1 MTHTP
6 DPFVHH
12 PELRDRIAC
21 SESSF
26 FRSFNL
32 DDLIK
37 QHPQME
43 EFRPWAHTD
52 DEREAVRAMALEGH
66 TGDLWIFAYGSLMW
80 DPALR
85 FQEVRRVFAPGYARK
100 FILKDDMGGR
110 GTKAAPGLMAA
121 LDEGDGCEG
130 LAYRIAEKDI
140 ETETEIL
147 FRRELIGPAYAPTF
161 IPVHIGENVIH
172 VFAFLAD
179 VTSPDMLPKILRS
192 DQIRWIATGAG
203 FLGSSRD
210 YLINIVQQLTHLG
223 IEDPA
228 CTELLREVDAYISD
242 EQAKEV
248 AQ

>member
-1 MTHTP
+1 MTQTP
-6 DPFVHH
+6 APFVHH

-32 DDLIK
+32 DDLVK

-43 EFRPWAHTD
+43 EFRLWAHTD
-52 DEREAVRAMALEGH
+52 EERELIRAMALAGH

-85 FQEVRRVFAPGYARK
+85 FQEVRRVFAPGYARR
-100 FILKDDMGGR
+100 FILKDDKGGR
-110 GTKAAPGLMAA
+110 GTQDAPGLMAA
-121 LDEGDGCEG
+121 LDEGVGCEG

-147 FRRELIGPAYAPTF
+147 FRRELVAPGYIPTF
-161 IPVHIGENVIH
+161 IPVHIDEKVIH

-179 VTSPDMLPKILRS
+179 YTSPDMLQKISRS
-192 DQIRWIATGAG
+192 DQVRWIATGAG

-210 YLINIVQQLTHLG
+210 YLFNIVQQLTRLG

-228 CTELLREVDAYISD
+228 CTALLREVDVYISS

>member
-1 MTHTP
+1 MAQTP
-6 DPFVHH
+6 DPFIHH

-37 QHPQME
+37 QNPQME
-43 EFRPWAHTD
+43 ALRPWAHTD
-52 DEREAVRAMALEGH
+52 EERELIRAKALAGH
-66 TGDLWIFAYGSLMW
+66 TGDLWVFAYGSLMW

-100 FILKDDMGGR
+100 FILKEDKGGR
-110 GTKAAPGLMAA
+110 GTHDAPGLLAA
-121 LDEGDGCEG
+121 LDKGDGCEG
-130 LAYRIAEKDI
+130 LVYRIAEKDI
-140 ETETEIL
+140 EAETEIL
-147 FRRELIGPAYAPTF
+147 FRRELIAPGYIPTF
-161 IPVHIGENVIH
+161 IPGHIDEMVIQ

-179 VTSPDMLPKILRS
+179 YTSPDMQPKISRS
-192 DQIRWIATGAG
+192 DQVRWIATGAG
-203 FLGSSRD
+203 ILGSSRD

-228 CTELLREVDAYISD
+228 CTALLREVDEYISS

-248 AQ
+248 GQ